1 MSYLTDRL
9 NAVFIETSLIRKQ
22 ALDTAEAAGL
32 HRGTALREASYAAR
46 KALRE
51 AERSAAQ
58 VKAWGAYLDVQN
70 AERVLNAFPNPAN
83 SRALARAIAIYREA
97 DAAIAALRLEHYAAS
112 FVEGTPENEERMRQR
127 NAQVARMKGRA

>member
-1 MSYLTDRL
+1 MSKYLTDRL

-51 AERSAAQ
+51 ADRRAAQ
-58 VKAWGAYLDVQN
+58 IKSWGALAALHIEY
-70 AERVLNAFPNPAN
+70 LNA
-83 SRALARAIAIYREA
+83 
-97 DAAIAALRLEHYAAS
+97 S
-112 FVEGTPENEERMRQR
+112 FIEGTPENDERMRQR
-127 NAQVARMKGRA
+127 NRQVAAMKGRA

>member
-51 AERSAAQ
+51 ADRRAAQ
-58 VKAWGAYLDVQN
+58 IKSWGAYIDVQT
-70 AERVLNAFPNPAN
+70 AERVLNDNPNPAN
-83 SRALARAIAIYREA
+83 VRALARAIAIFQEA
-97 DAAIAALRLEHYAAS
+97 EGVLAALHIEYLNAS
-112 FVEGTPENEERMRQR
+112 FIEGTPEND
-127 NAQVARMKGRA
+127 